1 MTSAATTQQVYATIA
16 KKSKAN
22 GGGATGAD
30 TVSHL
35 QAIEEL
41 LGRLGRPLHTLVTV
55 CDLCSG
61 PRLAGSPLWPPPRT
75 RRGW

>member
-1 MTSAATTQQVYATIA
+1 MTSTTTRQVYATIA

-41 LGRLGRPLHTLVTV
+41 LGRLGRPLRVLVTE

-61 PRLAGSPLWPPPRT
+61 PRLAGSPLWPPPWT
-75 RRGW
+75 RRSW